1 MAFLYWLLPLI
12 FLCSL
17 IGTWMLRH
25 YALSR
30 SILDVPNARSS
41 HEVPTPR
48 GGGVAVV
55 VTFLAGLPVLAAL
68 GAVSFPAA
76 VGLWGAGALVAAIG
90 WLDDHGHVAARWR
103 LLKHFGA
110 AAWLLYWLNGL
121 APVALFGFWIDFGWT
136 GHIFTAF
143 YLVWMLNLYNFMD
156 GIDGLAGVQAITVG
170 LGTGFIL
177 SLIHI

>member
-25 YALSR
+25 YAVSR

-55 VTFLAGLPVLAAL
+55 VTFLAMLELVKEELIEIVQAETL
-68 GAVSFPAA
+68 GA
-76 VGLWGAGALVAAIG
+76 I
-90 WLDDHGHVAARWR
+90 HVRARTS
-103 LLKHFGA
+103 
-110 AAWLLYWLNGL
+110 N
-121 APVALFGFWIDFGWT
+121 
-136 GHIFTAF
+136 
-143 YLVWMLNLYNFMD
+143 
-156 GIDGLAGVQAITVG
+156 
-170 LGTGFIL
+170 
-177 SLIHI
+177 

>member
-25 YALSR
+25 YAVSR

-68 GAVSFPAA
+68 GAVWCGTKAKCEFQSFGVYASA
-76 VGLWGAGALVAAIG
+76 SGLE
-90 WLDDHGHVAARWR
+90 R
-103 LLKHFGA
+103 
-110 AAWLLYWLNGL
+110 
-121 APVALFGFWIDFGWT
+121 DF
-136 GHIFTAF
+136 
-143 YLVWMLNLYNFMD
+143 V
-156 GIDGLAGVQAITVG
+156 
-170 LGTGFIL
+170 
-177 SLIHI
+177 

>member
-1 MAFLYWLLPLI
+1 M
-12 FLCSL
+12 
-17 IGTWMLRH
+17 
-25 YALSR
+25 
-30 SILDVPNARSS
+30 
-41 HEVPTPR
+41 
-48 GGGVAVV
+48 
-55 VTFLAGLPVLAAL
+55 
-68 GAVSFPAA
+68 
-76 VGLWGAGALVAAIG
+76 WGAGALVAAIG

-156 GIDGLAGVQAITVG
+156 GIDGLAGV
-170 LGTGFIL
+170 
-177 SLIHI
+177 